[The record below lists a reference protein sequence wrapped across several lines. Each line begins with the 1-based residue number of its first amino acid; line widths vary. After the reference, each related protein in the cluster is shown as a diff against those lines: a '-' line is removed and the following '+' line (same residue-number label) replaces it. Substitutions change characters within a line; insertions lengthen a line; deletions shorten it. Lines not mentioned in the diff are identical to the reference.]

1 MDKKEQIIELIERD
15 HWDNIPVENTV
26 DKIFTTLCVN
36 NRREVLLTFYQHL
49 IDNDP
54 FPINS
59 FSKEREVDRFLKAN
73 NCV

>member
-36 NRREVLLTFYQHL
+36 NRREVLLTFTN
-49 IDNDP
+49 I
-54 FPINS
+54 
-59 FSKEREVDRFLKAN
+59 
-73 NCV
+73 